1 MEKHARLSG
10 SSFEV
15 YHYQRWFMW
24 GFAFHDQQDTWK
36 QPKKQGSAM
45 EAWISRLQLCNSHF
59 EVKHIFRFGC
69 LIFWFVGYVV
79 HCWRGESDENAEY
92 WRISFCET
100 KTLSMNGT
108 KPRYKTHNA
117 KSEDDELRWIRFTK
131 WCEVTQKNES
141 LEVES
146 IWEQIIC
153 SHSEMNAIF
162 EWKTK

>member
-1 MEKHARLSG
+1 MRGFLGAHLRFTTTNADL
-10 SSFEV
+10 FEV
-15 YHYQRWFMW
+15 LHFTTNMIVESSQLSKGMFLNLV
-24 GFAFHDQQDTWK
+24 
-36 QPKKQGSAM
+36 
-45 EAWISRLQLCNSHF
+45 ISRLQLCNSHF

-79 HCWRGESDENAEY
+79 HCWRGESDENVEY

-100 KTLSMNGT
+100 KTLPMNCT

-153 SHSEMNAIF
+153 SHSEINAIF